1 MSGTEKFR
9 SLSVAELGLSQ
20 FTSSPAVDTLTAIEH
35 IPPLLDDSDR
45 HLVTVRELMSDNY
58 AGVILSGPPG
68 TGKSFYARR
77 IALTL
82 AKGVVERVRFI
93 QFHPSFQ
100 YEDFVQG
107 YIPGATGF
115 EMKNKVFLDIC
126 RDALEDTENL
136 YILVIDELSRTDV
149 ARVFGEVLTYIERS
163 KRDMEFTLQSGDIA
177 IVPSNVFIVATMN
190 PWDKGVDDVDVA
202 LERRFATMNM
212 PPDREQLASMLDMKA
227 VDEAVKTALQ
237 AFFDA
242 LQKADNEY
250 CRIGHAYFVSAT
262 DAASVRRLWNYQLHP
277 YFKRICRSDRETLRK
292 IEGMWKQMVQ
302 DKVYP
307 ATIVEAP
314 QPNADLGAQ

>member
-9 SLSVAELGLSQ
+9 SLSVADLGLSQ
-20 FTSSPAVDTLTAIEH
+20 LSSSPTTAGPVETEDA
-35 IPPLLDDSDR
+35 PALLDESDQ
-45 HLVTVRELMSDNY
+45 HLVAVRELMSDNY

-68 TGKSFYARR
+68 TGKSYYARR

-82 AKGVVERVRFI
+82 AKGVSERVRFI

-107 YIPGATGF
+107 YIPGTKGF
-115 EMKNKVFLDIC
+115 EMKDKIFLEVC
-126 RDALEDTENL
+126 RDALEDADNL

-149 ARVFGEVLTYIERS
+149 ARVFGEVLTYIEHS
-163 KRDMEFTLQSGDIA
+163 KRGMEFTLQSGDIA

-190 PWDKGVDDVDVA
+190 PWDKGVDDMDVA

-212 PPDREQLASMLDMKA
+212 PPDREQLATMLENKVA
-227 VDEAVKTALQ
+227 DEGVRTALQ
-237 AFFDA
+237 SFFDA
-242 LQKADNEY
+242 LQKTENEY

-262 DAASVRRLWNYQLHP
+262 DPASVRRLWTYQLHP
-277 YFKRICRSDRETLRK
+277 YFKRICRSDREALRK

-302 DKVYP
+302 EKVYP
-307 ATIVEAP
+307 AAVIDVPEP
-314 QPNADLGAQ
+314 SADAGG

>member
-1 MSGTEKFR
+1 MSGADKFR
-9 SLSVAELGLSQ
+9 NLSVADLGLTQ
-20 FTSSPAVDTLTAIEH
+20 ASSLPASSASVEAGSAST
-35 IPPLLDDSDR
+35 LLDESDQR
-45 HLVTVRELMSDNY
+45 LLAVRELLSDKY

-68 TGKSFYARR
+68 TGKSYYARR

-82 AKGVVERVRFI
+82 AKGVSDRVRFI

-107 YIPGATGF
+107 YIPGAKGF
-115 EMKNKVFLDIC
+115 EMKDKVFLEVC
-126 RDALEDTENL
+126 RDALEDSDNL

-163 KRDMEFTLQSGDIA
+163 KRDLEFTLQSGDIA

-202 LERRFATMNM
+202 LERRFATIDM
-212 PPDREQLASMLDMKA
+212 PPDREQLASMLEREA
-227 VDEAVKTALQ
+227 VDEGVKIALQ
-237 AFFDA
+237 SFFDA
-242 LQKADNEY
+242 LQKTENEF

-262 DAASVRRLWNYQLHP
+262 NPASTRRLWTYQLHP
-277 YFKRICRSDRETLRK
+277 YFKRVCRSDRETLRK

-302 DKVYP
+302 EKVYP
-307 ATIVEAP
+307 TAAIDAP
-314 QPNADLGAQ
+314 EQNADAGG